1 MEAVVDIWKYDPYS
15 FHINQ
20 DPDDL
25 IVIATSLK
33 EQGFG
38 ADEKYAP
45 E

>member
-1 MEAVVDIWKYDPYS
+1 MVAVTDIWKYDPYS

-25 IVIATSLK
+25 IVIATLLK
-33 EQGFG
+33 EQGL
-38 ADEKYAP
+38 DDPTKAP